1 MQIFARITKVDEA
14 TGKVWGRAV
23 MEEVD
28 RSGEIF
34 DYESSKPNFIKW
46 SEAVAKATDGKSVG
60 NLRAMHGKI
69 AAGKLFEITFNDA
82 EKAIDIGTEVVDPV
96 EREKCVK
103 GVYTG
108 FSIGGRYAK
117 KWDDAVQK
125 GVTRYT
131 ADPNEISLV
140 DLPCGPSAQ
149 FTVVKSDGAEELRKF
164 ETTLDN
170 SEALAKWID
179 ALDES
184 VRAVILAK
192 LAPTTA
198 AAAADPVAKDFTAQA
213 ERLAKNDAAETAGNV
228 LRVLL
233 DLPPIEKGLW
243 SVADFAGV
251 LSQLACITDCADDEA
266 AWEGDGSKVPAQLR
280 AALKPLADAFL
291 AMAAEEVNEAIKP
304 ATEEVIVLELA
315 ASGDLAKSLGIADS
329 AGALEK
335 VSALAADLAKAQ
347 GDLAAAADSLT
358 KMTEERDGALA
369 KVAELTKQ
377 YADWL
382 KQPAAPKGAAKVVT
396 VEKTVGI
403 EEAPINID
411 NEPVKKADG
420 SIDHIAT
427 AQKMAK
433 AAYASPRIGH

>member
-1 MQIFARITKVDEA
+1 MQIFARLTKVNEA
-14 TGKVWGRAV
+14 DRTVEGIIASEV
-23 MEEVD
+23 VD
-28 RSGEIF
+28 RSGEVF
-34 DYESSKPNFIKW
+34 DYDMSKQHFVDW
-46 SEAVAKATDGKSVG
+46 SESIAKATEGKNLG
-60 NLRAMHGKI
+60 NVRVMHGKTV
-69 AAGKLFEITFNDA
+69 AGITKVLDFDDEAKQIRVVSEI
-82 EKAIDIGTEVVDPV
+82 VDDNEWKKV
-96 EREKCVK
+96 LK
-103 GVYTG
+103 GCYTG
-108 FSIGGRYAK
+108 YSIGGSYGKR
-117 KWDDAVQK
+117 WDDPVQK
-125 GVTRYT
+125 GVKRYE
-131 ADPNEISLV
+131 AKPNEYSLV
-140 DLPCGPSAQ
+140 DLPCNPEAQ
-149 FTVVKSDGAEELRKF
+149 FTVFKADGAEELRKF
-164 ETTLDN
+164 ETALDN
-170 SEALAKWID
+170 SEALAKWAEQLTD
-179 ALDES
+179 DE
-184 VRAVILAK
+184 RAAVLEK
-192 LAPTTA
+192 LVPSA
-198 AAAADPVAKDFTAQA
+198 AADDPVAKDFTAQA

-243 SVADFAGV
+243 SVSDFAGV
-251 LSQLACITDCADDEA
+251 LSQLACITDCAEEEA

-304 ATEEVIVLELA
+304 ATDEVIVLELA

-377 YADWL
+377 YAEWL

-411 NEPVKKADG
+411 NEPVKKGDG
-420 SIDHIAT
+420 SIDHVAT
-427 AQKMAK
+427 AQKLAK
-433 AAYASPRIGH
+433 AAYANPLPHH